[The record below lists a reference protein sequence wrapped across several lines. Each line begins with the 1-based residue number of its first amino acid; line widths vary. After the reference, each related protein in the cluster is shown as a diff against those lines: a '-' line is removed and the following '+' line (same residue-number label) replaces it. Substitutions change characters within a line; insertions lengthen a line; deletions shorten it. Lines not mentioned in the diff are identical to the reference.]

1 MPRARR
7 DEQGIKYISP
17 DQVAD
22 LILAE
27 PKRDDFVII
36 GAHSPLLHETVS
48 REVTELDVRSTD
60 FAGGNLPGA
69 VNITTSEF
77 RDERSLPSLKAE
89 QTPSNSSRLI
99 HTHILPRPSLTLLIL
114 HCMRSQ
120 TRGPFAAHLLSQS
133 PLLPPQIEVRV
144 MEGGFAGWWRRFR
157 DDERRERLF
166 EGLLERQEG
175 SAREGGEWV
184 DVVQANE
191 GEDGEAE
198 DSRELRRE
206 LGR

>member
-36 GAHSPLLHETVS
+36 
-48 REVTELDVRSTD
+48 DVRSTD

-77 RDERSLPSLKAE
+77 RDERSL
-89 QTPSNSSRLI
+89 SRLI